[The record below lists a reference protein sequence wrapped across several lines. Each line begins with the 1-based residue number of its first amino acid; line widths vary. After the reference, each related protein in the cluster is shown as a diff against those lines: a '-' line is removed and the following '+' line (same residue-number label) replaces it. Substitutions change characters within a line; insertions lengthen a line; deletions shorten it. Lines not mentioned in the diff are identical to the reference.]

1 MSAVPAAP
9 NSAAV
14 QKKVRK
20 SHLLSSHQSKLALSR
35 RSLFS
40 PFSRDAASYD
50 EGSSE
55 GHGSLDGGAA
65 GIWPNEP
72 CLFSDEPTALP
83 GYVHLFPKMFCD
95 LTVSWT
101 SYFILSHAVDLH
113 FTNVFAPPRICFRK
127 KHSIKAHA
135 APTASLLGLQHASS
149 QRQR

>member
-20 SHLLSSHQSKLALSR
+20 SHLLSSHQSKLALLNR

-72 CLFSDEPTALP
+72 RLFSDEPTALP
-83 GYVHLFPKMFCD
+83 GYVHLFLKMFCD
-95 LTVSWT
+95 LTVS
-101 SYFILSHAVDLH
+101 
-113 FTNVFAPPRICFRK
+113 
-127 KHSIKAHA
+127 
-135 APTASLLGLQHASS
+135 
-149 QRQR
+149 